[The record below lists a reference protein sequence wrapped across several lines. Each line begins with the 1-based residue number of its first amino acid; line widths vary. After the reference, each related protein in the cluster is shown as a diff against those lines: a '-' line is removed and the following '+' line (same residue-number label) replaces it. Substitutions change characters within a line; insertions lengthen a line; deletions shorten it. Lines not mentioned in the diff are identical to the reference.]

1 MKPMTMV
8 FYCNFE
14 RVYEDKNSK
23 VDENTIT
30 YFKFN
35 YLLNNLLM
43 VTEVLYCLFCMFLF
57 LLIIYW
63 STKNEVNVLGSD
75 VLYESAS
82 DEEEEIPKEER
93 GYDQEKRR
101 AIGLSDMSLT
111 SSRMNRSLSSLD
123 QRSQRQA

>member
-1 MKPMTMV
+1 MTMV

-14 RVYEDKNSK
+14 RVYEDKNSQ

-35 YLLNNLLM
+35 YVLNNLL
-43 VTEVLYCLFCMFLF
+43 VITEVLYCLMCMFLF

-63 STKNEVNVLGSD
+63 STKKEENVLGAD

-82 DEEEEIPKEER
+82 DEEEVPKEER
-93 GYDQEKRR
+93 NYDEEKRK
-101 AIGLSDMSLT
+101 AYGL
-111 SSRMNRSLSSLD
+111 NLS
-123 QRSQRQA
+123 